1 MKSVHTGM
9 CDNRMEQLS
18 MSELI
23 RVQLVMTNSAPSKP
37 RYVKFKHPETAIS

>member
-9 CDNRMEQLS
+9 CDNRMEQLV

-23 RVQLVMTNSAPSKP
+23 KVQLVMTNSAPSKTH
-37 RYVKFKHPETAIS
+37 YVKFKHPKTAIS